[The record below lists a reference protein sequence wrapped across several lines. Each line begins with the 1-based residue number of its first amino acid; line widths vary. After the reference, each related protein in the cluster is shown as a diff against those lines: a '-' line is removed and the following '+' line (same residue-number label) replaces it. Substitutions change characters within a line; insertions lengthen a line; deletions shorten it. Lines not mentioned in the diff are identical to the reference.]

1 MGIQQR
7 AWQQGFRMARD
18 MRLALR
24 EIGDATGP
32 YGYLAATPGLRRI
45 PLRLRASVMERCG
58 RVSV

>member
-7 AWQQGFRMARD
+7 AWHQGFRFARD

-24 EIGDATGP
+24 EIGAASGP
-32 YGYLAATPGLRRI
+32 YGYLAETPGLRRI
-45 PLRLRASVMERCG
+45 PLRLRASLMERLG